1 ADPGTACAVS
11 APSTAEPVRT
21 GAPHFSNRRGRL
33 TRRMKLMRIRL
44 FAALVAIALCAGP
57 AMAQEQRGSI
67 EGIVKDAS
75 GGVLPGVTVALAGGS
90 GAKLDTVSDAQG
102 LYRFP
107 SLAPGTYTV
116 TADLS
121 GFRQGKVESVEVALG
136 QVK

>member
-1 ADPGTACAVS
+1 
-11 APSTAEPVRT
+11 
-21 GAPHFSNRRGRL
+21 
-33 TRRMKLMRIRL
+33 MRIRL

-116 TADLS
+116 TADQDGQFLDGADYAGSAGGTAGEQGTDTIS
-121 GFRQGKVESVEVALG
+121 GITLGAGIDALNYNFTEVSFPS
-136 QVK
+136 